1 MLDVP
6 DRRPRPDATTAL
18 PEGATLLLFPDGLVE
33 RRNEDL
39 DVGLQRLCAAAVT
52 RRGAALDALVDGLL
66 ADLVGSAGAAD
77 DIAIVAVRRVSCG

>member
-52 RRGAALDALVDGLL
+52 RCGAPLHAFVDGLL
-66 ADLVGSAGAAD
+66 VDLVGSGGAAD
-77 DIAIVAVRRVSCG
+77 DIAIVAVRRAARG